1 MSSLSEVLASLTDEQ
16 RNGLSWGD
24 RGGGRDWHAKWG
36 DRSTIGSGGPYNTPE
51 EAIRAVLGIS
61 NDRQFETAAD
71 TNGQEPRGTPMT
83 ARDAAL
89 NLMLYGKA
97 EARFFTVPEWLA
109 IDLLHT
115 LPELEQV
122 PDKETWTWT
131 VRLS

>member
-1 MSSLSEVLASLTDEQ
+1 MSKPESQTATVG
-16 RNGLSWGD
+16 GL
-24 RGGGRDWHAKWG
+24 
-36 DRSTIGSGGPYNTPE
+36 
-51 EAIRAVLGIS
+51 
-61 NDRQFETAAD
+61 
-71 TNGQEPRGTPMT
+71 EPRGVQMT

-97 EARFFTVPEWLA
+97 EAGFFTVPEWLA